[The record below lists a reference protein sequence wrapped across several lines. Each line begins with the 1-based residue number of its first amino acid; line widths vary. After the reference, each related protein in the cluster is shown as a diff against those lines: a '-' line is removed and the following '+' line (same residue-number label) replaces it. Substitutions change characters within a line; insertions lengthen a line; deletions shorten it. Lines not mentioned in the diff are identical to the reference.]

1 MSDVL
6 SLAAEPRERAGKGSA
21 RAARRDG
28 RIPAVIYGD
37 KKPVIMVTLGRN
49 ELVKQYNR
57 GTFLTSVYEIEVEG
71 KKERVLPRD
80 LQLHPVSDEPLHV
93 DFLRLGKGSSIVIE
107 LPVIFTGEEDSPGL
121 KRGGVLNVVRHAIEC
136 RCPGDAIPESL
147 SVSLAGLDINDSVHM
162 SAVDLPEGTV
172 PTITDRDF
180 TIASVVAPSIMEEP
194 EPEEEVLEGEEL
206 PEGEEG
212 AEEAGE
218 GEAEDA
224 GGEE

>member
-107 LPVIFTGEEDSPGL
+107 LPVVFTGEEDSPGL

-212 AEEAGE
+212 AEEASE

>member
-147 SVSLAGLDINDSVHM
+147 SVSLAGLDIHDSVHM